1 MKEMD
6 LFAGERHNG
15 DEDLDTLPPVKS
27 QSSETEMLDYMVLV
41 LSRFMSCDIAFKG
54 GYMLN
59 QLLQGYSRM
68 THDVAFSIAK
78 KDDYG
83 AVKAVLKKIALKFM
97 EQGLIASYKIKED
110 IAEKVSGGIDMYAAD
125 GHKVLGVDVG
135 LHNISYGVRHYDLV
149 FTSVDA
155 FTVERMLAD
164 KLIAI
169 TTRKRFRRTKDLYD
183 FYAITNFFDVDMQ
196 KLSQYVELR
205 SGAEWDNIPFDDD
218 VVVQYKR
225 AWDKLELENYNGSN
239 TIEKPGF
246 MDAIKRFYQFSLPL
260 KYGEAVNIW
269 EHVNGRFI

>member
-15 DEDLDTLPPVKS
+15 DEDLDTLPPVKN
-27 QSSETEMLDYMVLV
+27 QSSETELLDYMVLV
-41 LSRFMSCDIAFKG
+41 LSRLMSCDIAFKG

-68 THDVAFSIAK
+68 THDVDFSIAK
-78 KDDYG
+78 KGDYES
-83 AVKAVLKKIALKFM
+83 VKAVLKKIALKFM

-135 LHNISYGVRHYDLV
+135 LHNISYGIKHYDLV

-183 FYAITNFFDVDMQ
+183 FYAITNFFDVDMR

-218 VVVQYKR
+218 VIVQYKR
-225 AWDKLELENYNGSN
+225 AWDKLELRNSKTGNK
-239 TIEKPGF
+239 IEKPGF
-246 MDAIKRFYQFSLPL
+246 DVVLGRYYALALPV
-260 KYGEAVNIW
+260 KVGNINGFWRHDVNDI
-269 EHVNGRFI
+269 I